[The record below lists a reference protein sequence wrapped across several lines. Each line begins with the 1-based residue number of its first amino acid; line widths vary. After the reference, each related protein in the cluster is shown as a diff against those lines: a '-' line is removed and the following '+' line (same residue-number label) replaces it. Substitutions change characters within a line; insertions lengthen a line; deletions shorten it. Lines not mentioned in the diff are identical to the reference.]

1 LTPPYFSDELSKLM
15 PHTQLALLQAGGD
28 AYSRTM
34 PKAFNETVFRLLL

>member
-1 LTPPYFSDELSKLM
+1 MRETIR
-15 PHTQLALLQAGGD
+15 HAQVALLAAGGH